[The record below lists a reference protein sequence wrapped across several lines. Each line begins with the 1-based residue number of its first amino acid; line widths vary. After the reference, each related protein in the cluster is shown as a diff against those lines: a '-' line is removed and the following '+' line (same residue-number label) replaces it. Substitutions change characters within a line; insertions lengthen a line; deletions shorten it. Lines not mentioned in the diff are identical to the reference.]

1 MALWDDDFDPAS
13 YTPAPTQNLN
23 VTAIGSVVSPREL
36 EREMPSTSA
45 ANRTVVVGRE
55 MVRAILHGQDRR
67 LLVVVGPCSV
77 HDVDAAA
84 EYCRRLVALRP
95 RVEHALMLV
104 MRVYFEKPRTTVGW
118 KGLLND
124 PHLDG
129 TFDINHGLR
138 LARRLLLDVN
148 EMGMPSATELLEPIT
163 PQYIDEF
170 VTWAA
175 IGART
180 TESQTHRQM
189 ASGLSMPVGY
199 KNSTDGN
206 LQIAIDA
213 FKSAQHA
220 HHFLGI
226 DDDGRVAVVKTRGNP
241 DGHVILRGGAGKTNY
256 DPATVRQCAEMLQK
270 ASLPAKVMIDC
281 SHANAAKKH
290 ENQGK
295 VFADA
300 IDQLRADPHSP
311 IMGLMLESNLAS
323 GRQDIPADRRDL
335 KHGVSVTDACI
346 GWDETEQ
353 LLLDAAA
360 RLRT

>member
-1 MALWDDDFDPAS
+1 
-13 YTPAPTQNLN
+13 
-23 VTAIGSVVSPREL
+23 
-36 EREMPSTSA
+36 
-45 ANRTVVVGRE
+45 
-55 MVRAILHGQDRR
+55 
-67 LLVVVGPCSV
+67 
-77 HDVDAAA
+77 
-84 EYCRRLVALRP
+84 
-95 RVEHALMLV
+95 MLV

-281 SHANAAKKH
+281 SHANAAKRH

-300 IDQLRADPHSP
+300 IDQLRADPNSP

-353 LLLDAAA
+353 LLLAAAA